1 MYGFNHQFW
10 LTTKMDALILEGK
23 TGKQS
28 ILWVKL
34 VKHDSNYIP
43 HEWYLEDD
51 GPLNPLS
58 P

>member
-1 MYGFNHQFW
+1 
-10 LTTKMDALILEGK
+10 MDALILEGK
-23 TGKQS
+23 TRKQS